1 MDLTQSKLKKD
12 EWNALE
18 VPLPESEKKILR
30 MIFNGWNDPGISFND
45 ANSLISIM
53 KISDNIETFHHN
65 FYEMYFQKKVESMNQ
80 KYNISWKEQKK
91 KKGKFKLKKRE
102 EIRIKNFE
110 KKMDNYGETIY
121 EFLLLKNVKSFLSN
135 MQANNV
141 SKYIYYY
148 YNLSQLILNKI
159 NNINIIIMEYVKFI
173 ITSFS
178 KKIKMKDIIINSSK
192 YIEQNKI
199 LLKYKDVSLYKH
211 QADMIK
217 TFKNNETNKK
227 ENKQSVKQSQLVL
240 YQAPTGTGK
249 TMTPIALS
257 RGKKIIFVCAAKHI
271 GLQLAK
277 SCISLEI
284 PIAIAFGCKDASD
297 IRLHYYAAKDYTKN
311 YKTGAIFRVDNSV
324 GDKVEII
331 ISDIQSYLSAMNY
344 MCAFNDEK
352 DIIWYWDEPTITLDY
367 ETHEFHALLQKNW
380 RENTIPNIVL
390 SSATLPNM
398 EELTNMLQGYKYKFP
413 EGKIMEILSYECQKS
428 ISIISTKGYKILPH
442 YQYSTYSELKNCLK
456 YLEKNKTVMR
466 YFDVHEISKFIVY
479 IIDNKFV
486 NESYNI
492 ENYFESIDEINVIN
506 IKLYYLVLLKK
517 CKKKYEEIYNYFQKT
532 IKKKYESVIKITT
545 NDAHTLTDGPTIF
558 LTTDVKKLA
567 RIYLRASQIP
577 GQEMERLKMVI
588 QRNEKWR
595 KELFKVEENEKQR
608 QDKQG
613 SEMQEKSHKMDSS
626 EYKLLERFQREIKR
640 IKSKIE
646 TVELT
651 KFYVPNTK
659 NHLKKWTG
667 RENIGNEFCSDIE
680 DSIVEEIMLL
690 NINQAWKILLLM
702 GIGVFM
708 KQNVNDLEDDDITYM
723 EIMKKLAE
731 EQKLYLIIASSDY
744 IYGTNYQFCHGY
756 LGKDLLN
763 MTQEKMIQAFGRVGR
778 QNNQMDYSIRLRDDS
793 LINKLFM
800 KEKDKVEVRNMNIL
814 FSI

>member
-1 MDLTQSKLKKD
+1 MDLTQSKLKKE

-18 VPLPESEKKILR
+18 VPLPESEKKILK
-30 MIFNGWNDPGISFND
+30 MIHDGWDNPNISYND

-53 KISDNIETFHHN
+53 KISENIEKFHYN
-65 FYEMYFQKKVESMNQ
+65 FYVLYFQKIVESLNK
-80 KYNISWKEQKK
+80 KYNISWENKK
-91 KKGKFKLKKRE
+91 QKKGKFKLKKRE
-102 EIRIKNFE
+102 EIRIKNFD
-110 KKMDNYGETIY
+110 KKMDIYRDSIY
-121 EFLLLKNVKSFLSN
+121 EFLLLKNVTSFLSN
-135 MQANNV
+135 MSTNNV

-148 YNLSQLILNKI
+148 YNLSQLVLNKI
-159 NNINIIIMEYVKFI
+159 SNINIIIMGYVKFI
-173 ITSFS
+173 LKLYS
-178 KKIKMKDIIINSSK
+178 KKIKKKDIIINSSK

-199 LLKYKDVSLYKH
+199 LLKYNDVSLYKH
-211 QADMIK
+211 QADIIK
-217 TFKNNETNKK
+217 TFKNKQGQK
-227 ENKQSVKQSQLVL
+227 EASQLVL

-249 TMTPIALS
+249 TMSPIALS

-284 PIAIAFGCKDASD
+284 PIAIAFGCNDASD

-324 GDKVEII
+324 GDKVELI

-352 DIIWYWDEPTITLDY
+352 DIVWYWDEPTITLDY
-367 ETHEFHALLQKNW
+367 ETHEFHDLLKKNW
-380 RENTIPNIVL
+380 SENIIPNIVL

-398 EELTNMLQGYKYKFP
+398 EELTDMLQGYKYKFP
-413 EGKIMEILSYECQKS
+413 DSRITEILSYECQKS

-442 YQYSTYSELKNCLK
+442 YQYSSYPELKKCLN
-456 YLEKNKTVMR
+456 YLEKNKTIMR
-466 YFDVHEISKFIVY
+466 YFDVNEISKFIVY
-479 IIDNKFV
+479 IIDNKLV
-486 NESYNI
+486 NDAYFI
-492 ENYFESIDEINVIN
+492 ENYFENIDEINVIN

-517 CKKKYEEIYNYFQKT
+517 CKKNYEEIYNYFQKT
-532 IKKKYESVIKITT
+532 IKKKYDSVIKITT
-545 NDAHTLTDGPTIF
+545 DDAHTLRDGPTIF

-567 RIYLRASQIP
+567 SIYLRASQIP
-577 GQEMERLKMVI
+577 NQEMERLKMVI

-595 KELFKVEENEKQR
+595 KELFKLEENEKQR
-608 QDKQG
+608 KDKQG
-613 SEMQEKSHKMDSS
+613 SEMQEKSHKMGGS
-626 EYKLLERFQREIKR
+626 EYKLLERFQREHKR

-646 TVELT
+646 AVQLT
-651 KFYVPNTK
+651 NFYIPNTK
-659 NHLKKWTG
+659 NHLKKWTD
-667 RENIGNEFCSDIE
+667 REEIDREFCSNIE
-680 DSIVEEIMLL
+680 DVVVEEIMLL

-708 KQNVNDLEDDDITYM
+708 KQNIDEIKEDYIKYM
-723 EIMKKLAE
+723 EIMKKLAG
-731 EQKLYLIIASSDY
+731 EQNLYLIIASSDY

-778 QNNQMDYSIRLRDDS
+778 QSNQMDYSIRLRDDS
-793 LINKLFM
+793 LIDKLFI
-800 KEKDKVEVRNMNIL
+800 KEEDKVEVRNMNLL

>member
-30 MIFNGWNDPGISFND
+30 MIFDGWENTEISFND

-80 KYNISWKEQKK
+80 KYNISWKKQKK

-121 EFLLLKNVKSFLSN
+121 EFLLLKNVRSFLSN
-135 MQANNV
+135 MQSNNV

-159 NNINIIIMEYVKFI
+159 NNINTIIMEYIKFI
-173 ITSFS
+173 LMSFS

-217 TFKNNETNKK
+217 IFKNNEANNEAANKK
-227 ENKQSVKQSQLVL
+227 ENKQSVKQSRLVL

-284 PIAIAFGCKDASD
+284 PIAIAFGCKDSSD

-311 YKTGAIFRVDNSV
+311 YRTGAIFRVDNSV

-352 DIIWYWDEPTITLDY
+352 DIVWYWDEPTITLDY
-367 ETHEFHALLQKNW
+367 ETHEFHKLLQKNW

-398 EELTNMLQGYKYKFP
+398 EDLTDMLQGYKYKFP
-413 EGKIMEILSYECQKS
+413 EGKIMEILS
-428 ISIISTKGYKILPH
+428 
-442 YQYSTYSELKNCLK
+442 
-456 YLEKNKTVMR
+456 
-466 YFDVHEISKFIVY
+466 
-479 IIDNKFV
+479 
-486 NESYNI
+486 
-492 ENYFESIDEINVIN
+492 
-506 IKLYYLVLLKK
+506 
-517 CKKKYEEIYNYFQKT
+517 FQ
-532 IKKKYESVIKITT
+532 I
-545 NDAHTLTDGPTIF
+545 
-558 LTTDVKKLA
+558 
-567 RIYLRASQIP
+567 
-577 GQEMERLKMVI
+577 
-588 QRNEKWR
+588 
-595 KELFKVEENEKQR
+595 
-608 QDKQG
+608 
-613 SEMQEKSHKMDSS
+613 
-626 EYKLLERFQREIKR
+626 
-640 IKSKIE
+640 
-646 TVELT
+646 
-651 KFYVPNTK
+651 
-659 NHLKKWTG
+659 
-667 RENIGNEFCSDIE
+667 
-680 DSIVEEIMLL
+680 
-690 NINQAWKILLLM
+690 
-702 GIGVFM
+702 
-708 KQNVNDLEDDDITYM
+708 
-723 EIMKKLAE
+723 
-731 EQKLYLIIASSDY
+731 
-744 IYGTNYQFCHGY
+744 
-756 LGKDLLN
+756 
-763 MTQEKMIQAFGRVGR
+763 
-778 QNNQMDYSIRLRDDS
+778 
-793 LINKLFM
+793 
-800 KEKDKVEVRNMNIL
+800 
-814 FSI
+814 

>member
-1 MDLTQSKLKKD
+1 MDLTQSKLKKE

-18 VPLPESEKKILR
+18 VPLPESEKKILK
-30 MIFNGWNDPGISFND
+30 MIYDGWENPNISFND

-53 KISDNIETFHHN
+53 KISENIEKFHHN
-65 FYEMYFQKKVESMNQ
+65 FYAMYFQKIVESLNK
-80 KYNISWKEQKK
+80 KYNISWEKK
-91 KKGKFKLKKRE
+91 KQKKGKFKLKKRE
-102 EIRIKNFE
+102 EIRIKNFD
-110 KKMDNYGETIY
+110 KKMDIYRDSIY
-121 EFLLLKNVKSFLSN
+121 EFLLLKNVTSFLSN
-135 MQANNV
+135 MSTNNV

-148 YNLSQLILNKI
+148 YNLSQLVLNKI
-159 NNINIIIMEYVKFI
+159 CNINIIIMEYVKFI
-173 ITSFS
+173 LTLYS
-178 KKIKMKDIIINSSK
+178 KKIKKKDIIINSSK

-199 LLKYKDVSLYKH
+199 LLKYKDVCLYKH
-211 QADMIK
+211 QADIIK
-217 TFKNNETNKK
+217 TFKNTQTQKK
-227 ENKQSVKQSQLVL
+227 ASQLVL

-249 TMTPIALS
+249 TMSPIALS

-284 PIAIAFGCKDASD
+284 PIAIAFGCNDASD

-324 GDKVEII
+324 GDKVELI

-352 DIIWYWDEPTITLDY
+352 DIVWYWDEPTITLDY
-367 ETHEFHALLQKNW
+367 ETHEFHDLLKKNW
-380 RENTIPNIVL
+380 SENIIPNIVL

-398 EELTNMLQGYKYKFP
+398 EELTDMLQGYKYKFP
-413 EGKIMEILSYECQKS
+413 ESRITEILSYECQKS

-442 YQYSTYSELKNCLK
+442 YQYSSYPELKKCLN
-456 YLEKNKTVMR
+456 YLEKNKTIMR
-466 YFDVHEISKFIVY
+466 YFDVNEISKFIIY
-479 IIDNKFV
+479 IIDNNLV
-486 NESYNI
+486 NDAYFI
-492 ENYFESIDEINVIN
+492 ENYFENIDEINVIN

-545 NDAHTLTDGPTIF
+545 DDAHTLRDGPTIF
-558 LTTDVKKLA
+558 LTTDVKNLA

-577 GQEMERLKMVI
+577 SQEMERLKMVI

-595 KELFKVEENEKQR
+595 KELFKLEENEKQR

-613 SEMQEKSHKMDSS
+613 SEMQEKSHKMGGS
-626 EYKLLERFQREIKR
+626 EYKLLERFQREHKR

-646 TVELT
+646 AVQLT
-651 KFYVPNTK
+651 NFYIPNTK
-659 NHLKKWTG
+659 NHLKKWTD
-667 RENIGNEFCSDIE
+667 REEIDREFCSNIE
-680 DSIVEEIMLL
+680 DTVVEEIMLL

-708 KQNVNDLEDDDITYM
+708 KQNIDEIKEDYIKYM
-723 EIMKKLAE
+723 EIMKKLAG
-731 EQKLYLIIASSDY
+731 EQNLYLIIASSDY

-778 QNNQMDYSIRLRDDS
+778 QSNQMDYSIRLRDDS
-793 LINKLFM
+793 LIDKLFI
-800 KEKDKVEVRNMNIL
+800 KEEDKVEVRNMNLL
-814 FSI
+814 FSV